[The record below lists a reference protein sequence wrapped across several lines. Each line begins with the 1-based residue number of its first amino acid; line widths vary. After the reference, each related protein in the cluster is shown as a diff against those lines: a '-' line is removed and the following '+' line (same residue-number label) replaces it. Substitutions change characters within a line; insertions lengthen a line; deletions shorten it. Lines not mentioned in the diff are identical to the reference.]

1 MVVRDVR
8 AAWDFKT
15 FITRRDYV
23 GGNRKD
29 SKAVDSVDQ
38 SKPMDPKNSFTD
50 NGLYVSVNRAANQKQ
65 VM

>member
-8 AAWDFKT
+8 AAWDLKT

-29 SKAVDSVDQ
+29 SKALDSVDQ
-38 SKPMDPKNSFTD
+38 SEPMDPKN
-50 NGLYVSVNRAANQKQ
+50 
-65 VM
+65 